1 MRGIIVSCSGGIITV
16 SGLEDNETVMFYDAD
31 GKLLYSGVAQN
42 RTISYASS
50 TTGVIIVKI
59 GKSSIKVAC

>member
-16 SGLEDNETVMFYDAD
+16 SGLEDNETVMFYDTE

-42 RTISYASS
+42 RTISYAPS